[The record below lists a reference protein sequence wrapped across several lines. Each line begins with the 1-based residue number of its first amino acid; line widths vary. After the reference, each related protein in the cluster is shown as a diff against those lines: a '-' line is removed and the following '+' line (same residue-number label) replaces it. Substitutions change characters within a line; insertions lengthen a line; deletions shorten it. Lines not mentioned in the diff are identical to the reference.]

1 MESIEGNY
9 ESVNKLQSSQSDDE
23 IDQKKDSVIYENPE
37 SLNLSS
43 NKEYSMERNFFNLEQ
58 DLQLLTKEVKKLR
71 EQNSRLKTKIK
82 ISSREKEIHIENY
95 SKDLL
100 KLTKENKKLK
110 EEIMIG
116 KKAHQQENDMLKDEL
131 GKIQKSY
138 KKFLH
143 ASESK
148 IKKLEN
154 ELAEAKNESDQQL
167 QTKDKE
173 ISVNFI

>member
-100 KLTKENKKLK
+100 KLTKADFIEALGETVSLEYSKKLQYVK
-110 EEIMIG
+110 
-116 KKAHQQENDMLKDEL
+116 MLL
-131 GKIQKSY
+131 PN
-138 KKFLH
+138 F
-143 ASESK
+143 SK
-148 IKKLEN
+148 L
-154 ELAEAKNESDQQL
+154 SQTL
-167 QTKDKE
+167 QTRFVFLPTM
-173 ISVNFI
+173 VNQFVFKYLF